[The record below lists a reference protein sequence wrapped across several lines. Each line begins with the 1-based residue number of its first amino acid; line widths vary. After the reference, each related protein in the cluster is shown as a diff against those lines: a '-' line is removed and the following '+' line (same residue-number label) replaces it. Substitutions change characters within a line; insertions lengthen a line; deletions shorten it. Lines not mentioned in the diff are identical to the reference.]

1 MTLPL
6 PNPSAHDSAPPL
18 IVERWPSEVPLA
30 ILVAFASLG
39 LWILLAVSILG
50 LVYAAFLALFF
61 FFLQIA
67 LVTFLRGS
75 AVRLGPDQF
84 PELWERVAELARRA
98 GLADVPEAYLL
109 QQGGSLN
116 AFATRFLRRRMIALY
131 TDLIDAC
138 GDDHAARDMV
148 IGHELGHLKARHLD
162 FVWLLLPGMFVPFLG
177 AAYSRA
183 RELTCDRYGAALCG
197 DPAGAARGLAILAAG
212 GKLGPQVNL
221 QAFVAQ
227 RRDLDTGWMTLGR
240 WLGSYPPLSARVEA
254 IRPELGHGL
263 APSSRGPLRAAAILL
278 LASLLPATAA
288 GVGVYL
294 FSQKMRTLLGPAG
307 FGSGAASLGR
317 DDPSGDGEDSPRRE
331 LTAAERTAALAQTDR
346 DFSALEALLREEWA
360 ASHQLPTDGD
370 ELAALW
376 ERRRAGTPFPSDPF
390 DGTRYG
396 YIHESV
402 NEALVF
408 SSGPDSE
415 PATADDLDHPV
426 RLDGPGS

>member
-1 MTLPL
+1 MS
-6 PNPSAHDSAPPL
+6 PSFPHSPVDDAAPPL
-18 IVERWPSEVPLA
+18 AVERWPSELPLA
-30 ILVAFASLG
+30 VGVAFASLG
-39 LWILLAVSILG
+39 LWVLLAVSILG
-50 LVYAAFLALFF
+50 LVYAAFLGLFF

-67 LVTFLRGS
+67 LATSLRGS
-75 AVRLGPDQF
+75 GVRLGPEQF
-84 PELWERVAELARRA
+84 PQLWARVSELARRA
-98 GLADVPEAYLL
+98 GLAEVPETYLL

-116 AFATRFLRRRMIALY
+116 AFATRFLRRRMVALY

-212 GKLGPQVNL
+212 GRLGPQVNL

-227 RRDLDTGWMTLGR
+227 RHDLDTGWMTLGR

-254 IRPELGHGL
+254 IRPELGAGL
-263 APSSRGPLRAAAILL
+263 APSSRGPLRAVAILL

-288 GVGVYL
+288 GVGIYL
-294 FSQKMRTLLGPAG
+294 FSQKMGTLLAP
-307 FGSGAASLGR
+307 SGAGPGATSSGLDTRTSR
-317 DDPSGDGEDSPRRE
+317 DEVSTRRE
-331 LTAAERTAALAQTDR
+331 LAGVERAAALAQTTR
-346 DFSALEALLREEWA
+346 DFAALEALLREEWA
-360 ASHQLPTDGD
+360 ASHQLPASGD
-370 ELAALW
+370 ELTALW
-376 ERRRAGTPFPSDPF
+376 EQRRAGTPFPSDPF

-396 YIHESV
+396 YIRESA

-408 SSGPDSE
+408 SSGPDAE
-415 PATADDLDHPV
+415 PATADDLDHPIQ
-426 RLDGPGS
+426 LEAAGN